1 MENESYQTI
10 SVLKEIY
17 DGTNQRF
24 VQATKTS
31 MNVLGLCQATF
42 AYPLQPFDDD
52 EVNLVTKVVS
62 SLKESGVE

>member
-1 MENESYQTI
+1 MGGDGGVVGGSNIFPKCFVSFYEGAVKGDSVMENESYQTI

-31 MNVLGLCQATF
+31 MNVLN
-42 AYPLQPFDDD
+42 
-52 EVNLVTKVVS
+52 V
-62 SLKESGVE
+62 